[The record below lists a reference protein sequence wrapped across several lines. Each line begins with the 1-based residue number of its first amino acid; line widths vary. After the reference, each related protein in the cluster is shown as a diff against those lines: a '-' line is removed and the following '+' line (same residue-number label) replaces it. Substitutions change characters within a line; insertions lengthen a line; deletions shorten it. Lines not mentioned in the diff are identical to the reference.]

1 MLLLAIESSCD
12 DCAAA
17 ILTMDGTVLS
27 NVIYTQI
34 DEHAPFGGV
43 VPEIA
48 ARSHLEKISIVVSQA
63 IRDAGLSQ
71 PGSASLTGFAGN
83 PSGLKIDKVAVT
95 THPGLV
101 GALLVGAMFA
111 RGFAQARGCEI
122 IGINHLEGHL
132 MAGSNQPEYP
142 SFPYI
147 ALIVSGGHTALY
159 NVDED
164 DDFGIQY
171 KLLGDTRDDAA
182 GEAFD
187 KVAKMLGLGYPGG
200 KVVDELAEK
209 GNPERFKFPR
219 ALRGKDTLDFSFS
232 GLKTSVRYLIRDLE
246 KEFGSRLDEETRND
260 ICAGM
265 REAVADILIR
275 KSVQACKKEG
285 IRKLVLGGGVAAN
298 SLLRDRASKLLAEE
312 GIQAFIPPRQFC
324 TDNAV
329 MIGLAGIAR
338 FKRGE
343 TSDLFSMSVSSAA

>member
-1 MLLLAIESSCD
+1 MDRVLAIESSCD

-17 ILTMDGTVLS
+17 VLTMDGTVLS

-34 DEHAPFGGV
+34 EEHAPFGGV
-43 VPEIA
+43 VPEVA
-48 ARSHLEKISIVVSQA
+48 ARSHLEKISVVVSQA
-63 IRDAGLSQ
+63 LDEAAG
-71 PGSASLTGFAGN
+71 
-83 PSGLKIDKVAVT
+83 SGHPRQCGDSSEFKITKVAVT

-111 RGFAQARGCEI
+111 KGFAQAQGCEI

-132 MAGSNQPEYP
+132 MAGSNLDAFP
-142 SFPYI
+142 SSPYI

-159 NVDED
+159 KIGGDGRDPLHHE
-164 DDFGIQY
+164 
-171 KLLGDTRDDAA
+171 LLGDTRDDAA

-200 KVVDELAEK
+200 KVVDELAQI
-209 GNPERFKFPR
+209 GDATRFKFPR
-219 ALRGKDTLDFSFS
+219 ALRGKETLDFSFS

-246 KEFGSRLDEETRND
+246 KEHGCIDAQTRND

-275 KSVQACKKEG
+275 KSVQACKREG
-285 IRKLVLGGGVAAN
+285 IRFLVLGGGVAAN
-298 SLLRDRASKLLAEE
+298 SLLRDRASKLAADE
-312 GIQAFIPPRQFC
+312 GIEAFVPPRKYC

-343 TSDLFSMSVSSAA
+343 SSDLFALGVSSRA